1 MLARYDL
8 DPYGRRTKV
17 SGGVDA
23 DFGFTGHYHHQPS
36 GLHLALFRGYDADLG
51 RWISRDPIGENGG
64 INLYAYVFNE
74 PTRHSDPFGLLVDGY
89 FNVQQGVLT
98 VIDRDSGASVT
109 LRADSGERGTW
120 MNNNPSSEPRTSGAI
135 PRANYEILDR
145 LYNKPD
151 EWSDLDRMQAAGMG
165 VWALDMLDS
174 TQRDDHGRGRG
185 ALRLHLGWGTGCI
198 VSDDMERWGRM
209 SDIINNTRTQIVTDA
224 YGRTRTLLGNMHV
237 FSSGSPRAAFP

>member
-1 MLARYDL
+1 MSRL
-8 DPYGRRTKV
+8 D
-17 SGGVDA
+17 
-23 DFGFTGHYHHQPS
+23 
-36 GLHLALFRGYDADLG
+36 
-51 RWISRDPIGENGG
+51 
-64 INLYAYVFNE
+64 
-74 PTRHSDPFGLLVDGY
+74 SDPLGLLVDGY

-174 TQRDDHGRGRG
+174 TQRDDHGRGHG
-185 ALRLHLGWGTGCI
+185 ALRLHPGWGTGLHCFGRYGEMGQ
-198 VSDDMERWGRM
+198 DER
-209 SDIINNTRTQIVTDA
+209 
-224 YGRTRTLLGNMHV
+224 YH
-237 FSSGSPRAAFP
+237 